1 MIKNQKLLYKLPV
14 EVARTD
20 FLQNQ
25 NLDCLFTVKYINL
38 NNIYFY
44 VLLWRIGFPIW
55 ICGVWDRSYYSIR
68 NKTYGSSHRFFLR
81 RRKMQR
87 KLRGEFVMKKKKWNR
102 VLAVAGRVRKR
113 RCRNNHGVFM
123 EHKSVWKICT
133 IHPGTA
139 SGYQRWICSR
149 Q

>member
-1 MIKNQKLLYKLPV
+1 MI
-14 EVARTD
+14 R
-20 FLQNQ
+20 F
-25 NLDCLFTVKYINL
+25 FS

-87 KLRGEFVMKKKKWNR
+87 KLRGEFVMKKKSGILRPMILLRILPVEVSLIRGRDTGIQWNY
-102 VLAVAGRVRKR
+102 
-113 RCRNNHGVFM
+113 F
-123 EHKSVWKICT
+123 I
-133 IHPGTA
+133 II
-139 SGYQRWICSR
+139 ICSVR
-149 Q
+149 RGIIMRWLRRGLRWWWDREWGTLYEKKIYESECPA